1 MHNCLLAGQTRMYSE
16 KKHLPEQMKDMHMKE
31 LVQNLSI
38 LVWIKLFSTTFHIGT
53 NRKVNLKI
61 KRSDMSYVDC
71 KTKILE
77 LTTREL
83 EAAAYQTATYCSM
96 ETCLSTNI
104 YEGTYIQ
111 WPQNEKDP
119 KFRRLQEILRS
130 YQLVWACA
138 NVVASRSNDTSCS
151 FLRMY

>member
-1 MHNCLLAGQTRMYSE
+1 
-16 KKHLPEQMKDMHMKE
+16 MKDMHMKE

-38 LVWIKLFSTTFHIGT
+38 LVWIELFSTTFHIGT

-83 EAAAYQTATYCSM
+83 EAAAY
-96 ETCLSTNI
+96 
-104 YEGTYIQ
+104 
-111 WPQNEKDP
+111 
-119 KFRRLQEILRS
+119 
-130 YQLVWACA
+130 
-138 NVVASRSNDTSCS
+138 
-151 FLRMY
+151 